1 MMFAAPTKEPSM
13 RAAFL
18 LIVLGFPLVDL
29 YATVRVARW
38 TGVPTYVWLGL
49 AAIAGLYLLRN
60 ERSAFRAS
68 TVAAMHGEQPLL
80 RGLLDSGRK
89 VLAGMLFLLPGI
101 LSDVMALVLLALR
114 LNLGRDFAP
123 HAATAG
129 NSDGRR
135 KAIDGEFH
143 RLD

>member
-1 MMFAAPTKEPSM
+1 M
-13 RAAFL
+13 RVAFL
-18 LIVLGFPLVDL
+18 LIVLGFPVLDL
-29 YATVRVARW
+29 YVTIRFAQW
-38 TGVPTYVWLGL
+38 TGVPIYVWLGL

-68 TVAAMHGEQPLL
+68 TVAAMHGGQPLL

-89 VLAGMLFLLPGI
+89 VLAGTLFLLPGI

-114 LNLGRDFAP
+114 LNLGRDFAA
-123 HAATAG
+123 HSATAG
-129 NSDGRR
+129 RPGGNG
-135 KAIDGEFH
+135 KAIDGEFR